1 MNIHLQKLQLINKTS
16 KTRKS
21 FMYVV
26 REVVRKLSEEN
37 FAALAITTLHS
48 NHYPI
53 LEEYL
58 RCSNEWKELPHVNCR
73 EERVKSLKYLIKSH
87 RKTITVLLTEDK
99 VDGYSSEV
107 VEWLVINGFG
117 ECDASTC
124 CVLV

>member
-1 MNIHLQKLQLINKTS
+1 MNIHLQKLQLISKAS

-21 FMYVV
+21 FLYIV
-26 REVVRKLSEEN
+26 REAIKKLSEES
-37 FAALAITTLHS
+37 FTALAITTLHS

-58 RCSNEWKELPHVNCR
+58 RCSNEWKELPHVNCK

-99 VDGYSSEV
+99 IDGYSGEV
-107 VEWLVINGFG
+107 VEWLALNHFWQ
-117 ECDASTC
+117 
-124 CVLV
+124 